1 MKRACFL
8 IALLVSTGLSQTG
21 RVRKKA
27 PPKPQPTP
35 QSTPQPLFVCP
46 EPAFEQGCRSY
57 RELVAGKG
65 KRLPDENCYVC
76 FRKGVDEFFVISFS
90 TPIYPLVW
98 NETLH
103 KSVLDP
109 QATAAGFGLIE
120 SYQDGVQKD
129 TAPPSVEFSGTW
141 KCYGRDP
148 GFFSADEINH
158 QPKDPEDEISFV
170 NINDAQFSTA
180 YKYKSESDN
189 SVVYSLTIQ
198 RLTGR
203 FTESFRKETEQG
215 PMIENAGRCVYRK

>member
-8 IALLVSTGLSQTG
+8 IALLVSTGLSQTAS
-21 RVRKKA
+21 VRKKA

-35 QSTPQPLFVCP
+35 QPSFVCP

-57 RELVAGKG
+57 RKLVAGKG
-65 KRLPDENCYVC
+65 KGLPDENYYVC

-98 NETLH
+98 NETMH

-109 QATAAGFGLIE
+109 KATAAGFGFIE
-120 SYQDGVQKD
+120 SYQDGVQKH
-129 TAPPSVEFSGTW
+129 TAPPNVEFSGTW
-141 KCYGRDP
+141 KSYGRDP

-158 QPKDPEDEISFV
+158 QPKDPTDEISFV

-180 YKYKSESDN
+180 YKYEDQLDS

-198 RLTGR
+198 RLTGQ

-215 PMIENAGRCVYRK
+215 SMIENAGPCVYRK

>member
-35 QSTPQPLFVCP
+35 EPSFVCP

-65 KRLPDENCYVC
+65 KRLPDENYYVC
-76 FRKGVDEFFVISFS
+76 FRKDVGEFFVISFS

-109 QATAAGFGLIE
+109 QATAAGFGVIE

-129 TAPPSVEFSGTW
+129 TAPPSVEFAGTW
-141 KCYGRDP
+141 KSYGRDP
-148 GFFSADEINH
+148 GFFRADEINH
-158 QPKDPEDEISFV
+158 QPNDPKDEVSLV
-170 NINDAQFSTA
+170 NINDAQISAA

-189 SVVYSLTIQ
+189 SVVYSVTIQ
-198 RLTGR
+198 RSTGR
-203 FTESFRKETEQG
+203 FTESFRKEPEQG